1 MKPTN
6 FHTHTARCLHAV
18 GTDEQY
24 VLAAL
29 GAGYRQLGFSDH
41 TPWPYRDSFV
51 STCRMTLPELPGYV
65 ASVRSMK
72 EKYRGQIEIFLGM
85 EVEHF
90 PEFSSWLLDTRAKH
104 NMDYLI
110 FGNHND
116 LLNEEVYFG
125 VVNQKQHVIRYGKKA
140 LAGLSSG
147 LYDCFAHPD
156 LFLQAY
162 PRFDAECKAVS
173 LDIVQAARDQGM
185 VLEYNISGF
194 YNQTRRQGGLGYP
207 YEGFWELAAQQGCS
221 VIIGVDAHSPER
233 LSDIHLIELA
243 QTHVKSLGLHLVHSL
258 VDPRTPA
265 ASIA

>member
-1 MKPTN
+1 MRLTN
-6 FHTHTARCLHAV
+6 FHTHTTRCQHAV
-18 GTDEQY
+18 GTDLQY
-24 VLAAL
+24 VKAAL
-29 GAGYRQLGFSDH
+29 EAGYAQLGFSDH
-41 TPWPYRDSFV
+41 TPWPYLDDFV

-65 ASVRSMK
+65 TSVKSLK
-72 EKYRGQIEIFLGM
+72 ETYRGQMEIFLGM

-90 PEFSSWLLDTRAKH
+90 PEFTSWLMDTRAKY
-104 NMDYLI
+104 NIDYLI

-116 LLNEEVYFG
+116 QLNEEVYFG
-125 VVNQKQHVIRYGKKA
+125 VVNQKQHVIRYGKTA

-173 LDIVQAARDQGM
+173 LDIIQAARDAGIP
-185 VLEYNISGF
+185 LEYNISGF

-207 YEGFWELAAQQGCS
+207 YEGFWELAAREGAS
-221 VIIGVDAHSPER
+221 AIIGIDAHSPER
-233 LSDIHLIELA
+233 LSDIHLFELA
-243 QTHVKSLGLHLVHSL
+243 QTHVKSLGLHLVNTL
-258 VDPRTPA
+258 VKPQVPA